1 MKVLLAILA
10 SLLGMALA
18 AAALAL
24 SGVISVAANS
34 FGSVDARADAVL
46 YAVSRASIRRHAARL
61 VNPFTGDRAA
71 AAEGLAEFR
80 ESCLDCHGAGKAPPA
95 EFAAGL
101 NPGAPSLDSKEIQS
115 MSDGELYWVVSHGIR
130 ATGMPAFS
138 GSKDEQ
144 EIWKLVTF
152 ARRLPA
158 LTAEE
163 TRELRASG
171 DERQSIDPESR

>member
-1 MKVLLAILA
+1 VKYLVGFLA
-10 SLLGMALA
+10 SLVGMALLA
-18 AAALAL
+18 AVLAF
-24 SGVISVAANS
+24 SGVISVAANQY
-34 FGSVDARADAVL
+34 GPVDARADAVL
-46 YAVSRASIRRHAARL
+46 NAVSRASIRRHAARL
-61 VNPFTGDRAA
+61 TNPLAGDRAA
-71 AAEGLAEFR
+71 AVEGLVEFR
-80 ESCLDCHGAGKAPPA
+80 ESCLNCHGAGKLPPA

-115 MSDGELYWVVSHGIR
+115 MSDGELFWVISHGIR

-152 ARRLPA
+152 ARRLPG

-163 TRELRASG
+163 RTELRASG
-171 DERQSIDPESR
+171 NERQPIDPGSR